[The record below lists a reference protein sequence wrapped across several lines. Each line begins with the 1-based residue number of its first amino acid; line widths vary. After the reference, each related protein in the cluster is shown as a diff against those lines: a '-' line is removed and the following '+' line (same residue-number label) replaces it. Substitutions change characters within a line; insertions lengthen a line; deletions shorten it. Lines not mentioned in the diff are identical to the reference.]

1 MKRILIIFLLFSSI
15 SVFPQTDLNKTSNF
29 GKQFE
34 NFSLSFVF
42 ENPQLYTVS
51 IDSVCYFEIRGNLN
65 IFQEGRFKNKLTI
78 GSGIFPSGR
87 TKSLFEICYT
97 LEYSLSKKVH
107 INIIGGE
114 YYYSNFQYPTNNVVV
129 GISVVYFFEVN

>member
-1 MKRILIIFLLFSSI
+1 MKKILTILLLIISI
-15 SVFPQTDLNKTSNF
+15 SVFPQTDLNKTPNF

-34 NFSLSFVF
+34 NFSLSFAF

-51 IDSVCYFEIRGNLN
+51 IDSVSYFEIKGNLN
-65 IFQEGRFKNKLTI
+65 VFQQGKFKNKLTI
-78 GSGIFPSGR
+78 GGGIFPSGR

-129 GISVVYFFEVN
+129 GISLVYFFEVN